1 MPSPESGT
9 FIAVAGASAS
19 GAKLETLPEA
29 LVEAGAIGVKPPDDV
44 DPAGGV
50 DPVGGVGPAVG
61 AAVCGSVG
69 TPEDNSTEPL
79 TALPFTEFAGVKI
92 AG

>member
-1 MPSPESGT
+1 
-9 FIAVAGASAS
+9 
-19 GAKLETLPEA
+19 
-29 LVEAGAIGVKPPDDV
+29 
-44 DPAGGV
+44 
-50 DPVGGVGPAVG
+50 GVGPAVG

-92 AG
+92 AD

>member
-50 DPVGGVGPAVG
+50 DPVGGVG

-92 AG
+92 AD

>member
-1 MPSPESGT
+1 MSGT
-9 FIAVAGASAS
+9 N
-19 GAKLETLPEA
+19 LEPLPEA

-44 DPAGGV
+44 DPAC
-50 DPVGGVGPAVG
+50 GVGPAVG

-92 AG
+92 AD

>member
-1 MPSPESGT
+1 VGGT
-9 FIAVAGASAS
+9 
-19 GAKLETLPEA
+19 KLEPLSEA
-29 LVEAGAIGVKPPDDV
+29 LLEAGAIGVKPPDDV
-44 DPAGGV
+44 DPAGDV

-92 AG
+92 AD

>member
-1 MPSPESGT
+1 MGGT
-9 FIAVAGASAS
+9 
-19 GAKLETLPEA
+19 KLEPLSEA
-29 LVEAGAIGVKPPDDV
+29 LLEAGAIGVKPPDDV

-50 DPVGGVGPAVG
+50 GPDVG

-92 AG
+92 AD

>member
-1 MPSPESGT
+1 VGGT
-9 FIAVAGASAS
+9 
-19 GAKLETLPEA
+19 KLEPLSEA
-29 LVEAGAIGVKPPDDV
+29 LLEAGAIGVKPPDDV

-50 DPVGGVGPAVG
+50 GPAVA

-69 TPEDNSTEPL
+69 TTEDNSTEPL

-92 AG
+92 AD

>member
-1 MPSPESGT
+1 MGGT
-9 FIAVAGASAS
+9 
-19 GAKLETLPEA
+19 KLEPLSEA
-29 LVEAGAIGVKPPDDV
+29 LLEAGAIGVKPPDDV

-50 DPVGGVGPAVG
+50 GPAFG

-69 TPEDNSTEPL
+69 TTEDNSTEPL

-92 AG
+92 AD

>member
-9 FIAVAGASAS
+9 FIAVAGASAI

-50 DPVGGVGPAVG
+50 DPVGGVGPAV
-61 AAVCGSVG
+61 CGTVG

-79 TALPFTEFAGVKI
+79 TALPFIEFAGVKI
-92 AG
+92 AD

>member
-1 MPSPESGT
+1 MLPSPESGT
-9 FIAVAGASAS
+9 FITVAGASA
-19 GAKLETLPEA
+19 GGTKLEPLPEA

-50 DPVGGVGPAVG
+50 G

-69 TPEDNSTEPL
+69 TSEDNSTEPL

-92 AG
+92 AD